1 VSTQRGTP
9 RKGAKDRNTVI
20 MVVFGGRP
28 LGRLNMTSILVVT
41 MNPLKMLTT
50 ERAIA
55 VAPSAVAEWARKCIL
70 STAVLPGESVDDIA
84 N

>member
-1 VSTQRGTP
+1 
-9 RKGAKDRNTVI
+9 
-20 MVVFGGRP
+20 
-28 LGRLNMTSILVVT
+28 MTSILVVT